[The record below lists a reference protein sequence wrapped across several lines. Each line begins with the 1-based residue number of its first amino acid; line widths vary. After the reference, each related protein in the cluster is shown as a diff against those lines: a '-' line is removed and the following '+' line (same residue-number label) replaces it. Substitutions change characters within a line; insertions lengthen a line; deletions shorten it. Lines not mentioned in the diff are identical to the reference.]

1 MPQSLQSTQALD
13 ARLSYSN
20 TIQGNADRNDRETLA
35 GVTNCIMVLAEKHCV
50 QEDLVAAQEAQMAIL
65 RADGRALQGKTW
77 NFDGPGRLA
86 MLDAM
91 DLFEDM
97 VKRIGQGAVT
107 EALLTVMERTAAG
120 QVHRVEVTQ

>member
-1 MPQSLQSTQALD
+1 
-13 ARLSYSN
+13 
-20 TIQGNADRNDRETLA
+20 
-35 GVTNCIMVLAEKHCV
+35 
-50 QEDLVAAQEAQMAIL
+50 MAIL
-65 RADGRALQGKTW
+65 RADGRAMQGKVW

-97 VKRIGQGAVT
+97 VARLGQGAVT

-120 QVHRVEVTQ
+120 QVHRVEETQ